1 MKAPIKK
8 KKGSKFMIV
17 NVVKLSEFYIAY
29 EYFSLD

>member
-1 MKAPIKK
+1 MKALI

-17 NVVKLSEFYIAY
+17 NVVRLSEFYIVY